1 MAGRPK
7 LLRRPSLVDQPGHLL
22 WPINIRDGAGERCH
36 LHADHPG
43 AHARRT
49 PPCAATRHPRDRRPL
64 PRDARGARSRR
75 RRLVGRRGGRPVA
88 VPIRSVPRPGRLV
101 PRAWTQPPPR
111 ARGVSPHRRNAGSV
125 PRARAAPWRPTG
137 PLRHDRP
144 WRERGRAPLRP
155 RADTRAL
162 GGAHA
167 PAPVACLA
175 AKSAGR
181 RDGVGQRLRAPLLSA
196 SRRRRRPAGRCGRA
210 FGPDRAAPL
219 PARGSARRVARRGGR
234 GDGRERLAARA
245 PLWQRGWDSLRAAA
259 RRPARARYGAAGTGG
274 PRAAGALPP
283 HAVPRRAPP
292 AVATARLAPC
302 RRPRAGGRPGERL
315 SRRVGDPGPP
325 RRARQPHRGSH
336 RGAARGEH
344 TPSRRADPHGGRDA
358 RDAGGARPSDPG
370 GPRRAAVLA
379 AGSAGSGGMTSLASS
394 LSARRGTPEWDA
406 VLRLS
411 VCDAVRER
419 ADLEGAPRRVRADA
433 DGGWTPLSPSA
444 RHGACRRRQPL
455 HGLRELPCV
464 RRHHAPSAARAGA
477 ELLDRPED
485 ARVVPA
491 EPFLRRVVVRLEPD
505 SVLDRFGLG
514 TALALLDAEISVRNL
529 SWARAPSVVLRDAG
543 ARDSRVYPG
552 PRDVRDRSGRDRRGG
567 GAARSAASPVSE
579 ERMLMLALLLCADT
593 ARAFPLVLSPAE
605 SVEVT
610 VAGSGEPVVLI
621 PGLFGSAFGYR
632 AVIPLLTDAGYR
644 AIVVEPLG
652 IGSSARPEHADY
664 SLTAQADRI

>member
-1 MAGRPK
+1 MAGRAK
-7 LLRRPSLVDQPGHLL
+7 LLRRPSPVDQPGA
-22 WPINIRDGAGERCH
+22 R
-36 LHADHPG
+36 
-43 AHARRT
+43 ARRT

-64 PRDARGARSRR
+64 PRDARGARPRR

-88 VPIRSVPRPGRLV
+88 VLIRSVPRPGRLV
-101 PRAWTQPPPR
+101 PRAWTQPRPR

-155 RADTRAL
+155 RADARAL

-358 RDAGGARPSDPG
+358 RDAVGARPSDPG

-394 LSARRGTPEWDA
+394 LRARRGTPEWDA
-406 VLRLS
+406 VLRATGILALVAIYPAS
-411 VCDAVRER
+411 RWPDVAALAGFLCVTLFVSGPISMVLPAAFEPMLMVAGRLYPPLLVTVLAVAGNLYMDYVNYHVYGAIMRHPR
-419 ADLEGAPRRVRADA
+419 LEQARNSWIVRKTLVLFQRSPFFAVWFFATLGLVIPVSTQVLATFAVAAVVTGVVVALHGAPRA
-433 DGGWTPLSPSA
+433 LF
-444 RHGACRRRQPL
+444 RR
-455 HGLRELPCV
+455 
-464 RRHHAPSAARAGA
+464 
-477 ELLDRPED
+477 
-485 ARVVPA
+485 
-491 EPFLRRVVVRLEPD
+491 
-505 SVLDRFGLG
+505 SV
-514 TALALLDAEISVRNL
+514 
-529 SWARAPSVVLRDAG
+529 
-543 ARDSRVYPG
+543 
-552 PRDVRDRSGRDRRGG
+552 
-567 GAARSAASPVSE
+567 
-579 ERMLMLALLLCADT
+579 C
-593 ARAFPLVLSPAE
+593 
-605 SVEVT
+605 
-610 VAGSGEPVVLI
+610 
-621 PGLFGSAFGYR
+621 
-632 AVIPLLTDAGYR
+632 
-644 AIVVEPLG
+644 
-652 IGSSARPEHADY
+652 
-664 SLTAQADRI
+664 